1 VKKKDF
7 EFRLTGV
14 DFPPYGCLGRP
25 FSRWH
30 ACVVNA
36 YHHSLLNVSAE
47 GVLPTFNG
55 QAPVWNARVIG
66 VLGLGDEDVEEV
78 IAEEA
83 LRIARELGVD
93 MPDHYALSCRDRLV
107 AFYFLWSAL
116 CRYSFRKKSGDVESF
131 FATKN
136 LAALGSIQNRLTRA
150 GDRKIGRFE
159 SSLRLTL
166 EEITSGIF
174 NVVKLVPT
182 EAGYHPVKGKINIR
196 RVGVATTA
204 YAWDNY
210 EDALFTRLCAGQVR
224 LLYVEAGERKEKL
237 TSFKEDILASWLG
250 TSPELA
256 QADLVAA
263 QSRLSMNGT
272 LFLPDLGGSKGA
284 YFRLPLLNLLAVV
297 DA

>member
-1 VKKKDF
+1 
-7 EFRLTGV
+7 
-14 DFPPYGCLGRP
+14 
-25 FSRWH
+25 
-30 ACVVNA
+30 VND

-55 QAPVWNARVIG
+55 QEPVWNARVIG
-66 VLGLGDEDVEEV
+66 VLGLGDEDVEEE

-93 MPDHYALSCRDRLV
+93 MPDHYVLSCRDRLV

-131 FATKN
+131 IATKN
-136 LAALGSIQNRLTRA
+136 LAALGSIQDRLTRA

-159 SSLRLTL
+159 SSLSLTI

-210 EDALFTRLCAGQVR
+210 EDALFTRLCARQVR
-224 LLYVEAGERKEKL
+224 VLYLEAGERKEKL
-237 TSFKEDILASWLG
+237 TSFNEDILASWLG
-250 TSPELA
+250 TSPVLA
-256 QADLVAA
+256 QADLVAE
-263 QSRLSMNGT
+263 QSRISMNGT
-272 LFLPDLGGSKGA
+272 LFLPDLGASKGS